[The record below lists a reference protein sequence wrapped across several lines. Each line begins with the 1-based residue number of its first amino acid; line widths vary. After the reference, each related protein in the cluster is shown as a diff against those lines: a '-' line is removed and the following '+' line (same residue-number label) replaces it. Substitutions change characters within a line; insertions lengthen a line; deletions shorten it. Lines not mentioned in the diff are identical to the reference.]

1 MKTKKKTVKPNHI
14 QSRLNRKR
22 SSPFF
27 FTEKKMK
34 DIVIP
39 IVCSG
44 EAFLPYD
51 YGVEGNYEKYGQ
63 PTPPP
68 YDLQQVK
75 APVYLFWGPNDLVTT
90 PEVGLNLFSFL
101 SKKNKI
107 AAHRQSRKWKII
119 SKPCCGR
126 YCACL
131 SYIRYDLH
139 ARKIWDSQCGETSS
153 HVRFCAVSIRIKSK
167 WKIDKNIRV
176 NLVTVWRHYLNF
188 RKK

>member
-1 MKTKKKTVKPNHI
+1 
-14 QSRLNRKR
+14 
-22 SSPFF
+22 
-27 FTEKKMK
+27 MK

-90 PEVGLNLFSFL
+90 PEDVAWLATKLGNLQASIPVADPNFNHWDFL
-101 SKKNKI
+101 WSKNV
-107 AAHRQSRKWKII
+107 RKLLYDRVI
-119 SKPCCGR
+119 SLLPHPF
-126 YCACL
+126 L
-131 SYIRYDLH
+131 
-139 ARKIWDSQCGETSS
+139 
-153 HVRFCAVSIRIKSK
+153 
-167 WKIDKNIRV
+167 
-176 NLVTVWRHYLNF
+176 
-188 RKK
+188 